1 MHFFHGFSFPT
12 TLLNF
17 SKRANNGP
25 SHVDQIWGKKKLVQR
40 DALVLSRPQSGLTPL
55 HVASFMGHLNIVKI
69 LLQRGASPSASNV
82 VGFKSSARHRQLLTS
97 GPRMSLKEP
106 RVTVSGYSFFQ
117 KVETPLHMASRAG
130 HYEVAEFLLQNGAP
144 VDAKAKVTASSSSL
158 FEFDV
163 QSSCVLT
170 PRT

>member
-1 MHFFHGFSFPT
+1 MGPCA
-12 TLLNF
+12 
-17 SKRANNGP
+17 SKRL
-25 SHVDQIWGKKKLVQR
+25 WGKKKKLVQR
-40 DALVLSRPQSGLTPL
+40 DALILSRPQSGLTPL

-97 GPRMSLKEP
+97 GPRMSLKES
-106 RVTVSGYSFFQ
+106 RVTVFGYSFFQ